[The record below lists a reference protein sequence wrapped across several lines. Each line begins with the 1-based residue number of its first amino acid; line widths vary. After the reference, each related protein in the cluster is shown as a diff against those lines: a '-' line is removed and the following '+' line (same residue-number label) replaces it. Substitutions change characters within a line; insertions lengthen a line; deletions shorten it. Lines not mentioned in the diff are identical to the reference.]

1 MPRPVTG
8 PPLGVRLANTA
19 KTVTQAF
26 DEALASSGG
35 SRPTWLVLMSLK
47 TRPVANQREL
57 AAAVGI
63 RGATLTQHLNT
74 MENDGLVT
82 RRRDPDNR
90 RVHLVE
96 LTEQGEKAFLRMR
109 EAAVAFDG
117 RLRANLEPDD
127 IASLERILDQ
137 LRDNVS
143 DQRSGTDHHDERTDL
158 GVLP

>member
-1 MPRPVTG
+1 MPRPAIG
-8 PPLGVRLANTA
+8 PPLGVRLADTA
-19 KTVTQAF
+19 KTVSQAF
-26 DEALASSGG
+26 DNALAASGG

-47 TRPVANQREL
+47 TRSVANQREL

-90 RVHLVE
+90 RVHVVE
-96 LTEQGEKAFLRMR
+96 ITEHGEKAFLQMR
-109 EAAVAFDG
+109 AAAVAFDG
-117 RLRANLEPDD
+117 QLRAHLDGAD
-127 IASLERILDQ
+127 ITNLERILDQ

-143 DQRSGTDHHDERTDL
+143 DQRSGTDDDGRTDL